1 MAITFAAASQ
11 EVITLASELAAL
23 RTTASLSCWIIT
35 TQIGNDTFYE
45 APGITGIEEAGAGD
59 DIFWGWIDN
68 NAGVS
73 HAGMQKGD
81 NPTTKS
87 TSQVNDGQLHHLL
100 LTWSAATGAVQVFFD
115 GVLEGS
121 TTSGT
126 GDVTNTFNELAV
138 IADTGGSPIW
148 LSATLHDVRVY
159 NRILGL
165 AEAQA
170 IYRQRGGDSIIYG
183 RVHRWTL
190 DEGYPGESLSGSGL
204 VKDTGS
210 GQNVGTPTNT
220 PTGAEFAVGTRRR
233 RAA

>member
-11 EVITLASELAAL
+11 EVIAFASEVAAL

-35 TQIGNDTFYE
+35 TQVGDDTMWV
-45 APGITGIEEAGAGD
+45 APGVIGIEEAGAGD

-68 NAGVS
+68 NSGTS
-73 HAGMQKGD
+73 RIGMQAGD
-81 NPTTKS
+81 NPSAKS
-87 TSQVNDGQLHHLL
+87 TSQVNDGELHHILV
-100 LTWSAATGAVQVFFD
+100 TWNSVTGAVQVFFD
-115 GVLEGS
+115 GALEG
-121 TTSGT
+121 TATSGT
-126 GDVTNTFNELAV
+126 GDRTIPFDELAV
-138 IADTGGSPIW
+138 IDDTGGTPTW

-159 NRILGL
+159 DWVMGL
-165 AEAQA
+165 PEAQA
-170 IYRQRGGDSIIYG
+170 LYRQQGGDSIIYG

-210 GQNVGTPTNT
+210 GQNAGTPTNT
-220 PTGAEFAVGTRRR
+220 PTGAEFPVGTRRR